1 MTKEELEKENEEL
14 KKLVERLKEENKNWE
29 FRYNSIKIELELR
42 YRDLS
47 QITQQPFDLSQ
58 ITMQGTDLTQITK
71 QGK

>member
-29 FRYNSIKIELELR
+29 LRYNSVKIELELR

-47 QITQQPFDLSQ
+47 QITMQPFDL
-58 ITMQGTDLTQITK
+58 TQIIK
-71 QGK
+71 QGLKHDF

>member
-29 FRYNSIKIELELR
+29 LRYNSVKIELGLT
-42 YRDLS
+42 YRELS

-58 ITMQGTDLTQITK
+58 FTQQLFDLTKITK
-71 QGK
+71 QG